1 MWQKEQIIN
10 EFKKRG
16 KRITQQRLIIL
27 DVILEGS
34 WNCGKEIYYEATKRD
49 SSIGMATVYRTLN
62 ALEEMGILSRRYQ
75 YLLSGKGEE
84 DQIYVEREAC
94 N

>member
-1 MWQKEQIIN
+1 MWQKEQIVN

-16 KRITQQRLIIL
+16 MRITQQRLTIL

-34 WNCGKEIYYEATKRD
+34 WSCGKEIYYEASKRD
-49 SSIGMATVYRTLN
+49 SSIGMATVYRTLR
-62 ALEEMGILSRRYQ
+62 ALEEMEILSRRCQ
-75 YLLSGKGEE
+75 YFLSGNGKEE
-84 DQIYVEREAC
+84 PAPVEREAC